1 MKKLIITTA
10 IGLFATTSAFAQLA
24 DAASNAAGAAEH
36 KLEQKQAESEAKKS
50 GPVGKVVNG
59 TKAQYHKA
67 QSKRKTQK
75 AKSALKKTV
84 E

>member
-1 MKKLIITTA
+1 MKKLLLAAA
-10 IGLFATTSAFAQLA
+10 ISVLATTSAWAQLT

-36 KLEQKQAESEAKKS
+36 KIEQKQAESEAKKS

-67 QSKRKTQK
+67 QSKRKGAQAKK
-75 AKSALKKTV
+75 AAKKMV